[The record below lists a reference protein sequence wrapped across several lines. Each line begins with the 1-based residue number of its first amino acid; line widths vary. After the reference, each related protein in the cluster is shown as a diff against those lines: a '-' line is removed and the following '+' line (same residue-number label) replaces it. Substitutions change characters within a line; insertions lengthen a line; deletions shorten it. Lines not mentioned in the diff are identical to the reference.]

1 MICRTCFRR
10 ASALGRQVI
19 LPKAA
24 PVRSNRHFA
33 TTAAPGQAAAATD
46 ATDATDKAGGEP
58 AAGAR
63 SICVEG
69 TVLAGLNI
77 FKDKTDPVALR
88 DDEYPEWL
96 WSCLDVQKKA
106 DTAED
111 EGAGDEWCMPPPP
124 KNPNPSYILPNTSTT
139 ENTLTLTCHHNTAK
153 SKKQRRLA
161 AKRQR
166 ALEAKLLASGDIS
179 ALAPKVPLQQQT
191 INLPVS
197 PNSTPQEAFVAAEK
211 REELRKAM
219 RKERKAKIKE
229 ANYLK
234 SM

>member
-1 MICRTCFRR
+1 M
-10 ASALGRQVI
+10 
-19 LPKAA
+19 
-24 PVRSNRHFA
+24 
-33 TTAAPGQAAAATD
+33 
-46 ATDATDKAGGEP
+46 
-58 AAGAR
+58 
-63 SICVEG
+63 
-69 TVLAGLNI
+69 
-77 FKDKTDPVALR
+77 
-88 DDEYPEWL
+88 
-96 WSCLDVQKKA
+96 
-106 DTAED
+106 
-111 EGAGDEWCMPPPP
+111 
-124 KNPNPSYILPNTSTT
+124 
-139 ENTLTLTCHHNTAK
+139 
-153 SKKQRRLA
+153 A

-191 INLPVS
+191 INLPGS